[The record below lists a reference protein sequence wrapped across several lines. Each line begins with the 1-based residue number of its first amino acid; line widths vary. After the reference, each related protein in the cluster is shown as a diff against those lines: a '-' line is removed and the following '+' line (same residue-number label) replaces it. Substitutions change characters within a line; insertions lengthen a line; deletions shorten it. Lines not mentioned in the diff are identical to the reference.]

1 VKLAGYF
8 DVPSIEHYLIADWEE
23 REIIHYRREGGALA
37 KPVILRE
44 GLLHAAAACEA
55 TSQIAAFLAPL

>member
-1 VKLAGYF
+1 MKLAGYF

-23 REIIHYRREGGALA
+23 REIVHHRREGGGLA

-44 GLLHAAAACEA
+44 GVLTLDPPGLRFAL
-55 TSQIAAFLAPL
+55 SDVFGD